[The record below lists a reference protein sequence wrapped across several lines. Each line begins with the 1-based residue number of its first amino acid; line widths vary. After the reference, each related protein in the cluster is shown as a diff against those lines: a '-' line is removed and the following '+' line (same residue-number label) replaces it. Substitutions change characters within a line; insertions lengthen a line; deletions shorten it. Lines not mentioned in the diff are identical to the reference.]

1 MLLGIKN
8 AKLLPFAPNRYGITL
23 FLTHLFFLFRSI
35 IIIIIIHLLYS
46 TTKHIYNL
54 KYECRFISPTPGTAY
69 RKMLYVICDYTDVVG
84 NF

>member
-8 AKLLPFAPNRYGITL
+8 AKLLPFAPNRYGTTL
-23 FLTHLFFLFRSI
+23 FLTRS